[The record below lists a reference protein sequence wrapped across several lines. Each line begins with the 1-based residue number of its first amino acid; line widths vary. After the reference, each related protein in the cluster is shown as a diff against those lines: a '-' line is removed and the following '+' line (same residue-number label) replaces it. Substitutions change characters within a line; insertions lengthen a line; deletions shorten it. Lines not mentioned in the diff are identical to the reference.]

1 MDEVKK
7 RYFKLITAALISG
20 LVYFNS
26 ESLRIRFQLWR
37 VENIIRADDMGW
49 PQDVDEIIKDLKN
62 TTNKR
67 HLSEIMLSQSNGSIV
82 AEGMV
87 VVVEEKFSDGE
98 EILSRYTNDKR
109 WNYWLT
115 FNNNFSQLSLLAWKI
130 KMNKSLTVSEE
141 KFLTGWDSTLD
152 GTFKIKDFLN

>member
-7 RYFKLITAALISG
+7 RYFELITLALISS

-37 VENIIRADDMGW
+37 VENIIKADDMGQS
-49 PQDVDEIIKDLKN
+49 QDVDEIIKDLKN

-67 HLSEIMLSQSNGSIV
+67 HLSEIMLSQSNGSLV

-98 EILSRYTNDKR
+98 ETLNRYAKDKR

-115 FNNNFSQLSLLAWKI
+115 YNSDFPNYPFQLGRLK
-130 KMNKSLTVSEE
+130 
-141 KFLTGWDSTLD
+141 
-152 GTFKIKDFLN
+152 

>member
-1 MDEVKK
+1 MDRLK
-7 RYFKLITAALISG
+7 RHYIAVATAVLVFGFVCLNWEG
-20 LVYFNS
+20 LK
-26 ESLRIRFQLWR
+26 IRFQLWR
-37 VENIIRADDMGW
+37 VENIIRTDDMGW

-67 HLSEIMLSQSNGSIV
+67 HLSEIMLSQSNGSLV

-87 VVVEEKFSDGE
+87 IVVEEKFLDGE
-98 EILSRYTNDKR
+98 EILNRYANDKR

-115 FNNNFSQLSLLAWKI
+115 FNNNFSRVSLLAWKI

-141 KFLTGWDSTLD
+141 KFLTEWDSTLD
-152 GTFKIKDFLN
+152 ETFKIKDFLN